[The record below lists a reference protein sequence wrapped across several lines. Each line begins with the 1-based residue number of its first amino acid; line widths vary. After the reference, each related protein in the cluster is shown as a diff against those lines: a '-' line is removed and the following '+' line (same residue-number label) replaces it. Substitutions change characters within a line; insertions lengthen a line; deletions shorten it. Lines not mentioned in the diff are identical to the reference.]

1 MKYIEELSYGSTF
14 SYDDKLYL
22 LTCDHKANGFRLCY
36 SLTEGL
42 PQWIEPTTIVEL
54 TPIYTLD
61 SSNNI
66 VPVKESKKDESIN
79 IS

>member
-1 MKYIEELSYGSTF
+1 MKYIEELLSGTTF
-14 SYDDKLYL
+14 SIDDKLYL

-42 PQWIEPTTIVEL
+42 PQWIGSNTIVEVS
-54 TPIYTLD
+54 PIYTLD
-61 SSNNI
+61 QSNNI
-66 VPVKESKKDESIN
+66 VPVKETKKDENIN